1 MGYFTNLLNAAFGRP
16 AASTSY
22 DLTNMSAE
30 QVREFIRVGGS
41 MDTQS
46 GVSITETS
54 AMRVAAAWRCVNIIS
69 GTVGTLP
76 LDLIRRVSEDV
87 RKPAVGHPLRSVLTV
102 KPNQWQTPS
111 EFRRLMQ
118 AHLLLRGN
126 AYALKVKIGRR
137 VVALVPIHPDKVL
150 VDQRDDMTMEYRVTL
165 KGGIQRI
172 YTGGDIFHLRGMSL
186 DGVRG
191 MSVLSHMRESLG
203 LALTAETAGAKLMK
217 NGQFVG
223 GTLNHPEKL
232 SPEAYE
238 RLKTS
243 VAERYSG
250 ADNAGKLMILEEGM
264 SHAAT
269 SLSATDMQFLE
280 QRDFQ
285 RYDIAM
291 FFGVPP
297 HMLGA
302 TEKQTS
308 WGSGIEQQGIGF
320 VTYTLNDWIKTW
332 EEAIKRDL
340 IDASEWEGLDARFY
354 TQGLM
359 RGDVKS
365 RTAYYVAARQWG
377 WLSPD
382 EIRRLEDMNPRP
394 DGRGNEFA
402 DPPNTAGASEIGHNG
417 GPPLEEGD
425 GDEPA
430 QSARN
435 QGL

>member
-1 MGYFTNLLNAAFGRP
+1 MGYFANLLKAALGRP
-16 AASTSY
+16 TASTSF
-22 DLTNMSAE
+22 DLSNISPD
-30 QVREFIRVGGS
+30 QVREYLRIGGS
-41 MDTQS
+41 METQS
-46 GVSITETS
+46 GVSITESS

-76 LDLIRRVSEDV
+76 LDLIRRVSEDE
-87 RKPAVGHPLRSVLTV
+87 RRPAVGHPLRSVLTV
-102 KPNQWQTPS
+102 RPNQWQTPS

-126 AYALKVKIGRR
+126 AYALKVKSGRR

-150 VDQRDDMTMEYRVTL
+150 ADQIDDMTMEYRVTL
-165 KGGIQRI
+165 KGGRQQL
-172 YTGGDIFHLRGMSL
+172 YTGKDIFHLRGMSL

-203 LALTAETAGAKLMK
+203 LALSAETAGAKLMS

-223 GTLNHPEKL
+223 GTLNHPSKL
-232 SPEAYE
+232 SPEAYD

-243 VAERYSG
+243 TAERYGG

-264 SHAAT
+264 SFAPT
-269 SLSATDMQFLE
+269 SLSAIDMQFLE

-340 IDASEWEGLDARFY
+340 IDAPEWESLDARFY

-394 DGRGNEFA
+394 DGRGGEYA
-402 DPPNTAGASEIGHNG
+402 EPPNTSGSSGS
-417 GPPLEEGD
+417 PREEGE
-425 GDEPA
+425 GDEPEEFA
-430 QSARN
+430 QTA
-435 QGL
+435 GV

>member
-1 MGYFTNLLNAAFGRP
+1 MGYFTNLLNAAFGKP
-16 AASTSY
+16 AASASF
-22 DLTNMSAE
+22 DLSNMSPE
-30 QVREFIRVGGS
+30 QVREFLRIGGS
-41 MDTQS
+41 METQS
-46 GVSITETS
+46 GVSINETS

-76 LDLIRRVSEDV
+76 LDLIRRVSETE
-87 RKPAVGHPLRSVLTV
+87 RQPARGHPLRRVLTV

-111 EFRRLMQ
+111 EFRRMMQ

-126 AYALKVKIGRR
+126 AYALKVKLGRD
-137 VVALVPIHPDKVL
+137 VVGLVPIHPDKVL
-150 VDQRDDMTMEYRVTL
+150 AEQLDDMTMEYRVTL
-165 KGGIQRI
+165 KEGLQKVYKG
-172 YTGGDIFHLRGMSL
+172 TEIFHLRGMSL
-186 DGVRG
+186 DGAKG

-203 LALTAETAGAKLMK
+203 LALTAETASAKLMK

-223 GTLNHPEKL
+223 GTLTHPNKL
-232 SPEAYE
+232 SSEAFD
-238 RLKTS
+238 RLKAS
-243 VAERYSG
+243 VADRYGG

-264 SHAAT
+264 TFGAT
-269 SLSATDMQFLE
+269 SMSATDMQFLE

-320 VTYTLNDWIKTW
+320 VTYTLNDWLKTW

-340 IDASEWEGLDARFY
+340 INEREWETLDARFF

-365 RTAYYVAARQWG
+365 RWESYVKARQWG
-377 WLSPD
+377 ILNAD
-382 EIRRLEDMNPRP
+382 EVRALEDMNPRL
-394 DGRGNEFA
+394 DGRGGEYA
-402 DPPNTAGASEIGHNG
+402 EPPNAS
-417 GPPLEEGD
+417 GD
-425 GDEPA
+425 RPIQGEGDEPEET
-430 QSARN
+430 ARAASV
-435 QGL
+435 

>member
-1 MGYFTNLLNAAFGRP
+1 MGYLTNLLSAAIGRQP
-16 AASTSY
+16 KAQTF
-22 DLTNMSAE
+22 DLTNMSPE
-30 QVREFIRVGGS
+30 QVRDFLRIGGA
-41 MDTQS
+41 METQS
-46 GVSITETS
+46 GVSINETS

-76 LDLIRRVSEDV
+76 LDLIRRVSEV
-87 RKPAVGHPLRSVLTV
+87 ERQPAKGHPLRKVLTV

-126 AYALKVKIGRR
+126 AYALKVKVGRD

-150 VDQRDDMTMEYRVTL
+150 VEQLDDMTMEYRVTL
-165 KGGIQRI
+165 KGGRQTV
-172 YTGGDIFHLRGMSL
+172 YTGKEIFHLRGMSL
-186 DGVRG
+186 DGAKG

-203 LALTAETAGAKLMK
+203 LALSAETAGSKLMK
-217 NGQFVG
+217 NGQFITGV
-223 GTLNHPEKL
+223 LAHPNKL
-232 SPEAYE
+232 SPDAYE
-238 RLKTS
+238 RLKAS
-243 VAERYSG
+243 IRESG
-250 ADNAGKLMILEEGM
+250 GTDNAGNTRILEEGM
-264 SHAAT
+264 KWEAT
-269 SLSATDMQFLE
+269 SLSAKDLQFLE

-320 VTYTLNDWIKTW
+320 VTYTLNDWLKTW

-340 IDASEWEGLDARFY
+340 IAESEWETLDARFF

-359 RGDVKS
+359 RGDVKA
-365 RTAYYVAARQWG
+365 RTAFYVAMLQWG
-377 WLSPD
+377 VFNPNKVLQ
-382 EIRRLEDMNPRP
+382 LEDENPREGG
-394 DGRGNEFA
+394 DVYY
-402 DPPNTAGASEIGHNG
+402 DPPNTAGGQK
-417 GPPLEEGD
+417 PTEGE
-425 GDEPA
+425 GDEPEEPA
-430 QSARN
+430 QAA
-435 QGL
+435 GV